1 MFDDAV
7 YTEASNKCLAFMK
20 SQLNVSNFI
29 YPISFGEAYSD
40 SYAGDVIWGTV
51 SGLPAEDEKVHPQ
64 HINMAEYY
72 DYYYTGQVVG
82 VWFGLDNPSEYTVD
96 VYVIR
101 DIEYLV
107 CSCELESNGT
117 WRTKKTVTVTV
128 TEIDEE
134 TGEPYTYTY
143 EEEVDVNVQQGIKE
157 ARLMKDGV
165 VVDYAYSYF
174 TNFKV
179 RLYSYSDTEYLSDEV
194 KIWDVGQGRYLFYTH
209 KVYTGKKIAKVI
221 QRVWSNGAFVY
232 NTVGIAGALTNA
244 TTGRIPAS
252 FLVPSDDPQYNKDGS
267 NANNIYGYML
277 NSRCFIYD
285 VGLALLVFTTSGDYD
300 ICREML
306 TRMQYEQNPDGSFN
320 FSYDLYIGQLM
331 EGYVRTGAIGWLV
344 WGMCYYTLK
353 SGDTSFIGMISKAG
367 GWLLTRQVT
376 SYRDLRYGLLTGG
389 YGNYNMSDYSYIEGE
404 IEWCSTE
411 HNCSALQALHGL
423 ALVTGEVKYTNAAN
437 LLKNSLYTK
446 LYDKENKRFYQG
458 ISKDGIDTAWALDC
472 TTWAGSTSLSILSV
486 ATADACRITANEV
499 YLLNGVSIVQSSE
512 KDYYNQRYSSQ
523 DTFSGFMPYSDR
535 TADYEGA
542 PRIVWSE
549 GTIGYAAL
557 CLALGRYSEAK
568 VYVDEM
574 IKLQNCT
581 NGTGGVLY
589 ATATYAMLPWE
600 FHVWESVASSAWLY
614 LVINNPGVLFPQVLT
629 HGTYF
634 SLIKP
639 EEDTT
644 PE

>member
-1 MFDDAV
+1 MRKLENH
-7 YTEASNKCLAFMK
+7 TRIPMK
-20 SQLNVSNFI
+20 
-29 YPISFGEAYSD
+29 
-40 SYAGDVIWGTV
+40 
-51 SGLPAEDEKVHPQ
+51 K
-64 HINMAEYY
+64 
-72 DYYYTGQVVG
+72 
-82 VWFGLDNPSEYTVD
+82 
-96 VYVIR
+96 
-101 DIEYLV
+101 
-107 CSCELESNGT
+107 
-117 WRTKKTVTVTV
+117 
-128 TEIDEE
+128 
-134 TGEPYTYTY
+134 
-143 EEEVDVNVQQGIKE
+143 EVDVNVQQGIEE

-221 QRVWSNGAFVY
+221 QRVGATARLCHD
-232 NTVGIAGALTNA
+232 TVGIAGALTNA

-404 IEWCSTE
+404 IE
-411 HNCSALQALHGL
+411 
-423 ALVTGEVKYTNAAN
+423 
-437 LLKNSLYTK
+437 
-446 LYDKENKRFYQG
+446 
-458 ISKDGIDTAWALDC
+458 
-472 TTWAGSTSLSILSV
+472 
-486 ATADACRITANEV
+486 
-499 YLLNGVSIVQSSE
+499 
-512 KDYYNQRYSSQ
+512 
-523 DTFSGFMPYSDR
+523 
-535 TADYEGA
+535 
-542 PRIVWSE
+542 
-549 GTIGYAAL
+549 
-557 CLALGRYSEAK
+557 
-568 VYVDEM
+568 
-574 IKLQNCT
+574 
-581 NGTGGVLY
+581 
-589 ATATYAMLPWE
+589 
-600 FHVWESVASSAWLY
+600 
-614 LVINNPGVLFPQVLT
+614 
-629 HGTYF
+629 
-634 SLIKP
+634 
-639 EEDTT
+639 
-644 PE
+644 

>member
-1 MFDDAV
+1 
-7 YTEASNKCLAFMK
+7 
-20 SQLNVSNFI
+20 
-29 YPISFGEAYSD
+29 
-40 SYAGDVIWGTV
+40 
-51 SGLPAEDEKVHPQ
+51 
-64 HINMAEYY
+64 
-72 DYYYTGQVVG
+72 
-82 VWFGLDNPSEYTVD
+82 
-96 VYVIR
+96 
-101 DIEYLV
+101 
-107 CSCELESNGT
+107 
-117 WRTKKTVTVTV
+117 
-128 TEIDEE
+128 
-134 TGEPYTYTY
+134 
-143 EEEVDVNVQQGIKE
+143 
-157 ARLMKDGV
+157 
-165 VVDYAYSYF
+165 
-174 TNFKV
+174 
-179 RLYSYSDTEYLSDEV
+179 
-194 KIWDVGQGRYLFYTH
+194 
-209 KVYTGKKIAKVI
+209 
-221 QRVWSNGAFVY
+221 
-232 NTVGIAGALTNA
+232 
-244 TTGRIPAS
+244 
-252 FLVPSDDPQYNKDGS
+252 
-267 NANNIYGYML
+267 ML

-549 GTIGYAAL
+549 GTLGYAAL